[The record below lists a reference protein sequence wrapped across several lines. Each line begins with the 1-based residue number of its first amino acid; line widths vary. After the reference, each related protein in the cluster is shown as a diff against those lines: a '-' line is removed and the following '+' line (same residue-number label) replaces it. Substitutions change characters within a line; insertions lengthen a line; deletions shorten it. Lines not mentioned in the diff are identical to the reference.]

1 MKVAYIT
8 GQFPCIS
15 ERFIAREIS
24 ALARCG
30 HDITVFSLKRPEG
43 KACDETAVAS
53 AYYRPN
59 LLSWPSFCDPCGMI
73 LRSPIRCMRAFSNF
87 LTNRPKGMG
96 LLKVVRHFLTAI
108 SFARQARSIGVDR
121 VHAHFAFVTA
131 DIAAAMVEMLGM
143 SYTVSVHA
151 WDLYA
156 QTDDSIAKRVSRAT
170 KVVACTEYGRARVMR
185 AVTRIEEDVVVIRHG
200 LVPDQWRK
208 GAEERGRTILGVGRL
223 VAKKGFVDLVKAC
236 RILTDRGI
244 KYSCVIIGD
253 GPDRSDLEGAIA
265 EAGLSDTVVLRG
277 ELSRDALRSEYDK
290 AGIFVLPSIVCEDGD
305 RDGVPNAVIE
315 AMAMELP
322 VVVTTDSAASEVVKD
337 GEHGYVVEPCDEVKL
352 ADKMCELL
360 DQPERCRQ
368 MGSAGRKLVEEEF
381 DIDKNIAMM
390 AGALALPLSEGTVD
404 REE

>member
-43 KACDETAVAS
+43 KACDETVVAY
-53 AYYRPN
+53 AHYRPN

-73 LRSPIRCMRAFSNF
+73 LRSPIRCMRAFSNS

-170 KVVACTEYGRARVMR
+170 KVVACTEHGRARVMR
-185 AVTRIEEDVVVIRHG
+185 AVTGIEEDVVVIRHG
-200 LVPDQWRK
+200 LVPDQWCK

-223 VAKKGFVDLVKAC
+223 VAKKGFVVLAIDPPGQGERSLYFDPELGRSRVGIGTREHSLEEGKPECDPGTSEKSASVEMFGHGKGSII
-236 RILTDRGI
+236 RWNRVSFRELESWRGHR
-244 KYSCVIIGD
+244 
-253 GPDRSDLEGAIA
+253 PLRSDHRLQ
-265 EAGLSDTVVLRG
+265 VR
-277 ELSRDALRSEYDK
+277 ELS
-290 AGIFVLPSIVCEDGD
+290 
-305 RDGVPNAVIE
+305 
-315 AMAMELP
+315 
-322 VVVTTDSAASEVVKD
+322 
-337 GEHGYVVEPCDEVKL
+337 
-352 ADKMCELL
+352 
-360 DQPERCRQ
+360 
-368 MGSAGRKLVEEEF
+368 GSRPGR
-381 DIDKNIAMM
+381 I
-390 AGALALPLSEGTVD
+390 
-404 REE
+404 